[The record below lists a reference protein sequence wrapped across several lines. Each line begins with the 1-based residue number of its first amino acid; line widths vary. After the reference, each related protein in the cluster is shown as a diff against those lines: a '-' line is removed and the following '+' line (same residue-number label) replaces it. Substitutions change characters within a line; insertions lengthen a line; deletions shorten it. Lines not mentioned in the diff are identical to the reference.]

1 VRDSGT
7 LLLAALLTV
16 PLAAQPFKLDLEP
29 LGGKAS
35 EKLNISLNHST
46 LQFAAKFLD
55 GEDPEDAQVK
65 KVLEGIDSI
74 DIRTFES
81 KTAGAWT
88 AADLDRMRN
97 QLRRP
102 EWSRMLGYQ
111 STEEGE
117 TAEIYVR
124 EVSKKV
130 AGVVILDAEPKT
142 LTVVSIAGTVDLD
155 SLGELSGHFG
165 VPKLEGKRK

>member
-1 VRDSGT
+1 MRVSAT
-7 LLLAALLTV
+7 LLLASVLTV
-16 PLAAQPFKLDLEP
+16 PLAAQQFKLDMTYLEA
-29 LGGKAS
+29 KAS

-65 KVLEGIDSI
+65 KVIEGIDSI

-88 AADLDRMRN
+88 PADLDRVRN
-97 QLRRP
+97 QLRGP
-102 EWSRMLGYQ
+102 EWSRMLGYKG
-111 STEEGE
+111 TDEGE
-117 TAEIYVR
+117 TAEVYVR
-124 EVSKKV
+124 EVNKRIM
-130 AGVVILDAEPKT
+130 GIVILDAEPKA
-142 LTVVSIAGTVDLD
+142 LTVVSIAGTVNLD
-155 SLGELSGHFG
+155 ALGELSGHFG

>member
-1 VRDSGT
+1 VKRSGT
-7 LLLAALLTV
+7 LLLAALLIL
-16 PLAAQPFKLDLEP
+16 PLGAQPFKFDMAQLEA
-29 LGGKAS
+29 KAS

-46 LQFAAKFLD
+46 LQFAARFLD
-55 GEDPEDAQVK
+55 GDDPEDAQVK
-65 KVLEGIDSI
+65 KVLEGIQTI

-81 KTAGAWT
+81 KTAGGWT
-88 AADLDRMRN
+88 AADLDKVHN
-97 QLRRP
+97 QLRAP
-102 EWSRMLGYQ
+102 EWSRMLGYK

-124 EVSKKV
+124 EVNKKV
-130 AGVVILDAEPKT
+130 AGVLILDAEPKA
-142 LTVVSIAGTVDLD
+142 LTVVSITGTVDLD

>member
-1 VRDSGT
+1 MRGSGMLLMAAVLT
-7 LLLAALLTV
+7 L
-16 PLAAQPFKLDLEP
+16 PLAGQPFKFDLAP
-29 LGGKAS
+29 LEAKAS

-46 LQFAAKFLD
+46 LQFAARFLD

-88 AADLDRMRN
+88 AGDLDKVRN
-97 QLRRP
+97 QLRAP
-102 EWSRMLGYQ
+102 EWSRMVGYK
-111 STEEGE
+111 STDEGE
-117 TAEIYVR
+117 TAEVYVR
-124 EVSKKV
+124 EVNKKV
-130 AGVVILDAEPKT
+130 AGVVILDAEQKA
-142 LTVVSIAGTVDLD
+142 LTVVSIAGTVNLD

-165 VPKLEGKRK
+165 VPKLEGKKK